1 MKNLTLSV
9 LILAGMLISFFHS
22 VPALAGRTVTVPA
35 IQLQKT
41 GNYLGQYATI
51 YYGFEKTTIIHADST
66 AIALSSVRM
75 TQTRPVS
82 SDTVQFPSVQIDK
95 DGFRGAYDIVVVVIS
110 HYPNF
115 SWKNADG
122 SFPEG
127 VTDSKIYEIST
138 SNFHKSS
145 EIEAYVLNDSAA
157 PFFPWSITTAGI
169 AK

>member
-1 MKNLTLSV
+1 MKNITFTFAILSG
-9 LILAGMLISFFHS
+9 ILVSLFHS

-41 GNYLGQYATI
+41 GNFLGQYATI
-51 YYGFEKTTIIHADST
+51 YYGFEKTTIIQADASV
-66 AIALSSVRM
+66 IALSSVRM

-82 SDTVQFPSVQIDK
+82 GDTVQFPAVQIDK

-122 SFPEG
+122 TFPDG

-138 SNFHKSS
+138 SSFHKAAQLD
-145 EIEAYVLNDSAA
+145 AYVLAFPTA
-157 PFFPWSITTAGI
+157 TFFPWVISTAGI